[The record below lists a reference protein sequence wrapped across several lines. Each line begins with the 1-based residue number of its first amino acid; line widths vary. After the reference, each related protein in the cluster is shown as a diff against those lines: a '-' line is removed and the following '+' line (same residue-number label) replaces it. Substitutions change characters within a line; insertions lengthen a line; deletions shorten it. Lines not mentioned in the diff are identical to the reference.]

1 MKKTIEFKLSLI
13 LTKEDMNRL
22 RIKEKDEETEITA
35 DVHGMSVKRA
45 KRFINNILN
54 IVRTKVQLIIIHG
67 YNHGTAI
74 KDMLA
79 DQFVNEHIVEK
90 YLDSENQGVT
100 NIVAAA

>member
-1 MKKTIEFKLSLI
+1 MTLSKL
-13 LTKEDMNRL
+13 
-22 RIKEKDEETEITA
+22 
-35 DVHGMSVKRA
+35 
-45 KRFINNILN
+45 NNILN

-90 YLDSENQGVT
+90 FLDAENQGVT
-100 NIVAAA
+100 HILAA